1 MKNKRVYVLCGVL
14 VFVLLTMI
22 LAPFIKSQVFSYA
35 PITNEMTLE
44 DLQKQK
50 IQVTYVETIEGWS
63 EKDITQFGK
72 EQLKK
77 SKKCKNVFI
86 VKPTGNIYFNQGLIL
101 QEVRINKV
109 IKGKETADTIWVR
122 NGLHSTL
129 HYKKK
134 KDEVELS
141 GMNRSFMQTD
151 CEYLLFC
158 KPSETNIYSTHK
170 IYTEAGN
177 MWFGCYN
184 LTKSSDQVVPAK
196 NAYYDSSIE
205 FYADSEK
212 LLLAFQDAKERL
224 TKYYIAEK

>member
-14 VFVLLTMI
+14 VLVLLTMI

-50 IQVTYVETIEGWS
+50 IQVTYVESIEGWS

-129 HYKKK
+129 HYKKNLKMQIK
-134 KDEVELS
+134 KE
-141 GMNRSFMQTD
+141 
-151 CEYLLFC
+151 
-158 KPSETNIYSTHK
+158 K
-170 IYTEAGN
+170 
-177 MWFGCYN
+177 
-184 LTKSSDQVVPAK
+184 K
-196 NAYYDSSIE
+196 NY
-205 FYADSEK
+205 
-212 LLLAFQDAKERL
+212 R
-224 TKYYIAEK
+224 